1 MEADYEGTLGGR
13 RFELFSTRRP
23 FACPPVPPVSMAS
36 ILVRRLCV
44 EFGVAV
50 LRGPRVNSNMLA
62 VPLGFPTLLVSS
74 SSGGVPLQ
82 QAAGVDQPRHLEHV
96 VVYEFVEEHFGGYG
110 RECEDP
116 NEPRAGPLRR
126 VVPTAVE
133 TPGSREPSHGSPIVW
148 RPSLDVWRNS
158 FGGRRNLE

>member
-1 MEADYEGTLGGR
+1 
-13 RFELFSTRRP
+13 
-23 FACPPVPPVSMAS
+23 
-36 ILVRRLCV
+36 
-44 EFGVAV
+44 VAFPSN
-50 LRGPRVNSNMLA
+50 RPRVSTN
-62 VPLGFPTLLVSS
+62 
-74 SSGGVPLQ
+74 
-82 QAAGVDQPRHLEHV
+82 PRHLEHV
-96 VVYEFVEEHFGGYG
+96 VVYKFAEEHFGGYG

-158 FGGRRNLE
+158 FGGRRDPEQLRIKDAHGSSAVL